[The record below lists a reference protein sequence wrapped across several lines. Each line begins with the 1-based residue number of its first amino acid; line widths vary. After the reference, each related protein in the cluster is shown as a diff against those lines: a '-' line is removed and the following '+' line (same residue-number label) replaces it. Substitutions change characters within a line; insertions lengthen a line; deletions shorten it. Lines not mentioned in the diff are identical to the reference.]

1 MSTAHERAALTAV
14 VQEILDGTPGLLE
27 DLRQEAGLIAEVA
40 DTTAAVD
47 LMAWRPALRAL
58 ASHVRQHPR
67 APTIRTLHWRGLQSK
82 TFLALRGGGER
93 AIEVSL
99 TDLR

>member
-27 DLRQEAGLIAEVA
+27 DLRREVGAIAEFA
-40 DTTAAVD
+40 DTTLAGD

-58 ASHVRQHPR
+58 ASHVRHHPA
-67 APTIRTLHWRGLQSK
+67 APTIRTLHWRGLRTG